1 MNARPSFPTDRIE
14 AERFIRETYEDN
26 PKISR
31 VWLAN
36 NRDQLLRYAMDCV
49 SLKRRNAQHKEH
61 HRISGGVKRG
71 VANG

>member
-36 NRDQLLRYAMDCV
+36 NRDQLLRYAMQAV
-49 SLKRRNAQHKEH
+49 KQKREHLEHKAEA
-61 HRISGGVKRG
+61 HRSTRRR
-71 VANG
+71 AA